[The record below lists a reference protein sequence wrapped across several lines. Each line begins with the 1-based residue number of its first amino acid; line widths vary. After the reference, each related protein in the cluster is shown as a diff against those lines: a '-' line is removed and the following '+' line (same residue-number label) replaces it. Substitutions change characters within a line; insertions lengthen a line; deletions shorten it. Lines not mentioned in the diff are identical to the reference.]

1 MMVFHPVSE
10 MNPFFPEPAGNIH
23 KEEVPFL
30 GLQVA
35 EVRECSKVHYFDSK
49 DRLPLWQ
56 ERFGL
61 DIRKSSSF
69 RGCLGTEQTPQG
81 MVTALRLP
89 ELQEC
94 LGDALRE
101 GQAGIFCVVL
111 FGARH
116 WTGWSLFY
124 LWFHLRQHRDCWSQ
138 FGCPGTAAPWH
149 QSGGAGIADAEFS
162 LMVLKKWKEGG
173 SASFAAS
180 RFNIFK
186 NNSFSV
192 SVSQHLSAS
201 ALLKLWCI
209 PTQHWIISILLV
221 MDHKLREL

>member
-101 GQAGIFCVVL
+101 GQAGIFLCGPFWGQTLDRMILVL
-111 FGARH
+111 SLIPPKAAPRLLISVWLSWH
-116 WTGWSLFY
+116 CCSLASVRWS
-124 LWFHLRQHRDCWSQ
+124 RDCWCRV
-138 FGCPGTAAPWH
+138 FFDGPKKMKRGRL
-149 QSGGAGIADAEFS
+149 GILCCLS
-162 LMVLKKWKEGG
+162 LQY
-173 SASFAAS
+173 
-180 RFNIFK
+180 I
-186 NNSFSV
+186 
-192 SVSQHLSAS
+192 
-201 ALLKLWCI
+201 
-209 PTQHWIISILLV
+209 
-221 MDHKLREL
+221 